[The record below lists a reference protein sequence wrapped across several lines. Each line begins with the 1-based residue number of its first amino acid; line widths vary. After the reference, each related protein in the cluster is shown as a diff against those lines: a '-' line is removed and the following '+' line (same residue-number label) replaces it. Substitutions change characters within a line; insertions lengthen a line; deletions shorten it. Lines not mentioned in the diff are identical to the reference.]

1 MFNSLIRDLC
11 FVLRNSISQNKLTAL
26 IKHYK
31 ENGLVQRRK
40 QAGGRKSNKRSLSF
54 EDIKAVVTFITNF
67 AEQHALVLPGRVPG
81 FKRSD
86 IRLLPSSETKA
97 SVWRLYKSAMDAAGL

>member
-1 MFNSLIRDLC
+1 MNAVHESCSFYSR
-11 FVLRNSISQNKLTAL
+11 
-26 IKHYK
+26 HY
-31 ENGLVQRRK
+31 GSCDTRY
-40 QAGGRKSNKRSLSF
+40 SH
-54 EDIKAVVTFITNF
+54 KAVTFITNY

-97 SVWRLYKSAMDAAGL
+97 SVWRLYKAAMDATGF